1 MGREAWHATIQVVA
15 KSQTRLSDNTFTLRV
30 KNSRKQSGS
39 TLHGGRTAVHT
50 SRLALLHV
58 APQPT
63 SCAGGFVCSEARR
76 NCCSHSAAQSQ
87 AFSRPVLSSSSRLR
101 FQNSCK
107 EKYKD
112 IANRNGILLI
122 ILSSVTA
129 KIFLY
134 FFRSF
139 YWVVKRDRQITLGTV
154 VFFFLFFSF
163 FYLKL

>member
-1 MGREAWHATIQVVA
+1 M
-15 KSQTRLSDNTFTLRV
+15 LRSS
-30 KNSRKQSGS
+30 KE
-39 TLHGGRTAVHT
+39 
-50 SRLALLHV
+50 LLHSLSSLKSGLLM
-58 APQPT
+58 T
-63 SCAGGFVCSEARR
+63 
-76 NCCSHSAAQSQ
+76 
-87 AFSRPVLSSSSRLR
+87 VLSSSSRLH

-112 IANRNGILLI
+112 IENRNGILLI

-139 YWVVKRDRQITLGTV
+139 YWVIKRERQITLGTV
-154 VFFFLFFSF
+154 VFSFLFFSF